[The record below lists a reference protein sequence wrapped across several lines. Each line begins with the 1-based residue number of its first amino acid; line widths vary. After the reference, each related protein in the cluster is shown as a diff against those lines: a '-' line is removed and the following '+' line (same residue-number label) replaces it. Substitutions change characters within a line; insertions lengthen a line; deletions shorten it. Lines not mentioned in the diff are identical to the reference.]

1 MCFSAEA
8 SFAASAA
15 LATVGLVSVSTAKT
29 KELRWVACI
38 PLAFSV
44 QQALEGFQWLAP
56 KPSLL
61 STALGY
67 GFLFFAFLVWLIAI
81 PVLSGLIEP
90 RKIRKRLMRY
100 LFYLGA
106 AGAAYLLWF
115 VVTEP
120 LTVCVVNHSID
131 YQIFLPYSNYFF
143 VVYILATCGS
153 LLLSSQKHIRL
164 FGWLTFFS
172 LLVAFWA
179 YRETLTS
186 VWCFFAAVLSCLVF
200 LEVSR
205 DPKIKDFFQQIKNS
219 KAAVLKKII
228 KKI

>member
-1 MCFSAEA
+1 MCFSPEA

-15 LATVGLVSVSTAKT
+15 LATVGLASVSSAKT

-44 QQALEGFQWLAP
+44 QQAIEGFQWLAP
-56 KPSLL
+56 KPSEL
-61 STALGY
+61 SLVLGY
-67 GFLFFAFLVWLIAI
+67 GFLFFAFLVWLIAV
-81 PVLSGLIEP
+81 PVLAGLVEP
-90 RKIRKRLMRY
+90 QKIRKRLMRY

-115 VVTEP
+115 VATEP

-143 VVYILATCGS
+143 VVYVLATCGS

-172 LLVAFWA
+172 LLVAFWV

-186 VWCFFAAVLSCLVF
+186 VWCFFAAILSCLVF

-205 DPKIKDFFQQIKNS
+205 DPKLKVFFSTSQKFKGRGFKKN
-219 KAAVLKKII
+219 K
-228 KKI
+228 